1 MCNLFRIHIRPS
13 GGTGDM
19 AATFGHCLANSL
31 LGVGWRVDS
40 LVSTTD
46 WNTYEREAISEYGSN
61 ASIQQPRYIYNNV
74 EHGDLVWTR
83 DPEGQYYLAR
93 VKSGWEYWTSDESRA
108 NNIDIGNIFRCEFCR
123 VELDEVP
130 GVVVSS
136 FNARGRAIQ
145 RIWDSSALV
154 YSKHRWNL
162 CAKSEVY
169 DVDLAD
175 FPDIFT
181 MLDSEETEDLVFVYL
196 QREGWYVIP
205 NSRKGN
211 TLRFEFMLAN
221 SQNGDKALTQVKA
234 GDTRLNIDDYA
245 KEKWR
250 IFLFQANE
258 LYDGRP
264 RKNVICITRDE
275 LDNFLQ
281 ENIGLFPQSFQT
293 KLDLIANR

>member
-1 MCNLFRIHIRPS
+1 ME
-13 GGTGDM
+13 
-19 AATFGHCLANSL
+19 ATFRHCMENDL
-31 LGVGWRVDS
+31 LGVGWRVDE
-40 LVSTTD
+40 LANTTD
-46 WNTYEREAISEYGSN
+46 WKTYERA
-61 ASIQQPRYIYNNV
+61 ATPVPHKSIQQPRYIYNNV
-74 EHGDLVWTR
+74 TPGDLVWTR
-83 DPEGQYYLAR
+83 DPKGTYYLAR
-93 VKSGWEYWTSDESRA
+93 VTSGWEYWTSDEGRE
-108 NNIDIGNIFRCEFCR
+108 NNIDIANVFRCAFFE
-123 VELDEVP
+123 VSLDEVP

-136 FNARGRAIQ
+136 FGNRGRSIQ
-145 RIWDSSALV
+145 RIWDSSALA

-162 CAKSEVY
+162 FAQRDVY

-181 MLDSEETEDLVFVYL
+181 MLDFEETEDLVFVYL

-221 SQNGDKALTQVKA
+221 AQTGAKALTQVKS

-245 KEKWR
+245 EEQWR

-258 LYDGRP
+258 RYDGRP
-264 RKNVICITRDE
+264 RKNVTCITRDE
-275 LDNFLQ
+275 LANFLQ
-281 ENIGLFPQSFQT
+281 ENTRLFPQSFRT

>member
-1 MCNLFRIHIRPS
+1 MV
-13 GGTGDM
+13 
-19 AATFGHCLANSL
+19 ATFRHCLENSL
-31 LGVGWRVDS
+31 LGVGWRVAD
-40 LVSTTD
+40 LANTTD
-46 WNTYEREAISEYGSN
+46 WQAYEGVATPKPHK
-61 ASIQQPRYIYNNV
+61 SIQQPRYVHDNV
-74 EHGDLVWTR
+74 EPGDLVWTR

-93 VKSGWEYWTSDESRA
+93 VNSGWEYWTSEESRA
-108 NNIDIGNIFRCEFCR
+108 NDIDIANIFRCEFCP

-136 FNARGRAIQ
+136 FNARGRSIQ

-162 CAKSEVY
+162 CAERHVY
-169 DVDLAD
+169 DVDLTN

-196 QREGWYVIP
+196 QRKGWYVIP

-211 TLRFEFMLAN
+211 TLRFEFMLTN
-221 SQNGDKALTQVKA
+221 SQSGEKALTQVKA
-234 GDTRLNIDDYA
+234 GDTILNIDDY
-245 KEKWR
+245 EEEQWR

-258 LYDGRP
+258 FYDGRH
-264 RKNVICITRDE
+264 RDNVKCITRDE
-275 LDNFLQ
+275 LENFLQ